1 MKLSEVPAQAVIIK
15 KPELPNEENKDQD
28 LLAEKIN
35 RFHFLVMGGSKS
47 GKKSFMLSYANSDVG
62 EDEAPKIISNDGTI
76 QKRVQVPHD
85 VTIVLH
91 K

>member
-1 MKLSEVPAQAVIIK
+1 
-15 KPELPNEENKDQD
+15 
-28 LLAEKIN
+28 
-35 RFHFLVMGGSKS
+35 MGGSKS
-47 GKKSFMLSYANSDVG
+47 GKKSFMLSYANSDIG
-62 EDEAPKIISNDGTI
+62 EDEAQKIISNDGTI